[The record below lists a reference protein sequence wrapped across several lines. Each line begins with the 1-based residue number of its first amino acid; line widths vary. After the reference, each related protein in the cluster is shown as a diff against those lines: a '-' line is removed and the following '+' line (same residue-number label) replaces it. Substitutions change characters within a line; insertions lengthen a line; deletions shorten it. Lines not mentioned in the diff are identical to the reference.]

1 MRLASLMAVLA
12 LACNPDG
19 GGSSTGATT
28 TSTTTSTPTSISTAG
43 STGASATAT
52 SAATTDPTTGASAT
66 ATSAA
71 TTDPTGATT
80 SAPSSSSATTGTTAV
95 TATTGAQTSGDTGGP
110 ATCGVANADY
120 GDCDLALG
128 VAFDGTE
135 CASRSGCDCAPD
147 CDKFFPDMASCA
159 LACAD
164 AGHCNQPRIKAAGIA
179 KDPIGP
185 GDLCDEIDVCPTSAD
200 LELVF
205 KQIFGMLSCE
215 PGMCQGGGQTCHGLW
230 QNMLGPDEWKKT
242 CAASLV
248 QGSGDI
254 LCVVFGP

>member
-1 MRLASLMAVLA
+1 MRLASLLAVLA

-28 TSTTTSTPTSISTAG
+28 TATTTATSTAG
-43 STGASATAT
+43 STGAPAPST
-52 SAATTDPTTGASAT
+52 SAATTEPTTGASAT

-71 TTDPTGATT
+71 TADPTA
-80 SAPSSSSATTGTTAV
+80 APSSTSATATTGTTAV

>member
-1 MRLASLMAVLA
+1 MRLASLLAVLA

-28 TSTTTSTPTSISTAG
+28 TSTSTATSTAG
-43 STGASATAT
+43 STGAPATST
-52 SAATTDPTTGASAT
+52 SAATSDPTTGASAT

-71 TTDPTGATT
+71 TADPTA
-80 SAPSSSSATTGTTAV
+80 APSSTSATTTTGTTAV

-135 CASRSGCDCAPD
+135 CAPRSGCNCAPD
-147 CDKFFPDMASCA
+147 CDRFFPDMASCA

-200 LELVF
+200 LESVF

>member
-1 MRLASLMAVLA
+1 MRLASLLAVLA

-19 GGSSTGATT
+19 GGSSTGATS
-28 TSTTTSTPTSISTAG
+28 TSTSTSTSTAG
-43 STGASATAT
+43 STGASATST
-52 SAATTDPTTGASAT
+52 SAASTDPTSGASAT
-66 ATSAA
+66 ATS
-71 TTDPTGATT
+71 GAT
-80 SAPSSSSATTGTTAV
+80 SSTSSATTGTTAV

-215 PGMCQGGGQTCHGLW
+215 PGMCQGGGKPCHGLW

>member
-1 MRLASLMAVLA
+1 MRLASLLAVLA

-19 GGSSTGATT
+19 GGSSTGAT
-28 TSTTTSTPTSISTAG
+28 STTTAG

-52 SAATTDPTTGASAT
+52 STSSDPTTGASAT

-71 TTDPTGATT
+71 DTGATT
-80 SAPSSSSATTGTTAV
+80 STTSTTAATTTTGTTAV

-110 ATCGVANADY
+110 AICGAAIGDY

-135 CASRSGCDCAPD
+135 CVSRSGCGCAPD

-164 AGHCNQPRIKAAGIA
+164 AGHCNQPRIKAAGVA

-185 GDLCDEIDVCPTSAD
+185 GDLCDEIDVCPTSPD

-230 QNMLGPDEWKKT
+230 QNMLGPDAWKKT